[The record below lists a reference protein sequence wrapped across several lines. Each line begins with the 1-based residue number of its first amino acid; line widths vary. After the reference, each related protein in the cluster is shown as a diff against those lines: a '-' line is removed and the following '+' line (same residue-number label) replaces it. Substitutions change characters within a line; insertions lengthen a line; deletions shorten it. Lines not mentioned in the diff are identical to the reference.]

1 MRLGHRVLARRGGHN
16 EQAGAR
22 PIRFG
27 ATLETLAL
35 VRPELRRHP
44 RWMGQTRHALP
55 NDDAASDCAHDLVG
69 LMRAALPSARV
80 EHIVLSGFDSRGRL
94 LFLDSIGRGSRG
106 AVPVDGAALF
116 ALLATPGLTAI
127 VLAHNH
133 PSGDP
138 TPSLGD
144 IALTARI
151 AQIARFAR
159 IALTDHL
166 IFGHERHASF
176 RALSLL

>member
-1 MRLGHRVLARRGGHN
+1 
-16 EQAGAR
+16 
-22 PIRFG
+22 
-27 ATLETLAL
+27 
-35 VRPELRRHP
+35 
-44 RWMGQTRHALP
+44 MGQTRHALP